1 MPHLSAP
8 LGPDSLFVIACPVCL
23 GQVAATGSLC
33 GSHACCPLC
42 ACLFQVPYPAVT
54 RPHDQPVTAPLDQP
68 PAGIAEDWTR
78 VIRQLAR
85 PPQDPAPQPIPELSA
100 EFELPAGMT
109 DPAETAEDPDARPA
123 QPGVDGLPIVGGTPL
138 DPSAMELVFTEPVR
152 TVRHGTTVI
161 EIRRLTPEERRAR
174 RFRRNVLMIV
184 VGVSILL
191 AIVLVFGVP
200 KKP

>member
-109 DPAETAEDPDARPA
+109 DSAETAEDPGARPA
-123 QPGVDGLPIVGGTPL
+123 QPGVDGLPI